1 MRRLSFKIKRF
12 SALILSALLLVQ
24 SAVIPGGKIESYAQ
38 TGTVNADR
46 LNLRSGPGTGYR
58 AVTVLSTNA
67 RVEVGGSVSGTD
79 GYTWYQVNLSNGTSG
94 YLRSDFV
101 NLSVTYAASDDA
113 FENYLNEQGF
123 PESYKNA
130 LRGLHQKYPSWVF
143 KAQHTG
149 LDWNEAVREEA
160 KIGRNL
166 TESDSISSWKSIE
179 DGAFDWAANYWPGF
193 DGATWVAASEDII
206 KHYMDPRNFLSD
218 PYVFQFELQSY
229 DPSAQTKE
237 GLQRM
242 VSDTFLSGTV
252 GQKNTGNGEGTG
264 PGSGSTAQRNSS
276 SYGPGSGSPSGSTAS
291 SFGPGM
297 SGTQNTT
304 QNNSQNTSIGPDTGV
319 VLVAPGAVS
328 SISSLLGC
336 IVSYAAWENL
346 GDRWVY
352 RSDDGSLKKSGWY
365 WLDGNKDG
373 TAECYYFDAD
383 GTMAAD
389 KTIDGYYVNSD
400 GAWIENGK
408 VQRKNVSG
416 GSLSPSSSQST
427 QSSSYTSM
435 QGTGT
440 LYTDLIMEAAK
451 QSGVSPYVLA
461 AMIIQEQGKTGT
473 SPLISGSYGGYQGY
487 YNFYNIAAYEH
498 DGMSAI
504 EAGLKYAS
512 ESGNAQRPWNTVEK
526 GIIGGAIAYGANYT
540 DNGQDTFYLK
550 KFNVQ
555 GKNKYNHQF
564 MTNVVAAAQEGA
576 KVGNAYPAEI
586 KSTALCFKIPVYLN
600 MPEIPCELPQ
610 GKGSPNNKLSGLTVE
625 GFSITPTF
633 NMNTTEYSLIVD
645 TSVEGIQVNATAIDQ
660 GATVSGTGYMSLAG
674 GLNQVIITVTAGNG
688 TVRTYRLSITKQA
701 GGATYN
707 GSSTPQGPG
716 SATGPG
722 GALGPGSG
730 TGQQNSQGMNGPSVS
745 TSSGQTAP
753 GPSAQSASQP
763 AQSTGSESH
772 SSQVIIGAPPM

>member
-1 MRRLSFKIKRF
+1 MRRLSFKIKRL

-24 SAVIPGGKIESYAQ
+24 SSFVPGGKFESYGQ
-38 TGTVNADR
+38 TGSVNTDR

-67 RVEVGGSVSGTD
+67 RVEVTGSVSGSD
-79 GYTWYQVNLSNGTSG
+79 GYTWYQVNLSNGTAG

-101 NLSVTYAASDDA
+101 NLNMTYAAGDAA

-193 DGATWVAASEDII
+193 DGASWVAASEDII
-206 KHYMDPRNFLSD
+206 KHYMDPRNFLTD

-252 GQKNTGNGEGTG
+252 GQKNTGNGQTTG
-264 PGSGSTAQRNSS
+264 PGSYSKSSGSASA
-276 SYGPGSGSPSGSTAS
+276 YGPGLGTSQNTGSS

-297 SGTQNTT
+297 SGAQSTSQNQNTGA
-304 QNNSQNTSIGPDTGV
+304 GPDPGV
-319 VLVAPGAVS
+319 VLVAPGAS
-328 SISSLLGC
+328 ASISSLFGC
-336 IVSYAAWENL
+336 LVSYAAWENP
-346 GDRWVY
+346 GNRWVY
-352 RSDDGSLKKSGWY
+352 RSDDGTLKKNGWY

-373 TAECYYFDAD
+373 IAECYYFDAD

-389 KTIDGYYVNSD
+389 TTIDGYYVNSD

-408 VQRKNVSG
+408 VQRKTVSA
-416 GSLSPSSSQST
+416 GSLSPSSSQS
-427 QSSSYTSM
+427 SDASM

-461 AMIIQEQGKTGT
+461 AMIIQEQGKQGT
-473 SPLISGSYGGYQGY
+473 SPLISGTYGGYQGY

-498 DGMSAI
+498 DGMTAI

-610 GKGSPNNKLSGLTVE
+610 GKGSPNNKLSGLSVE
-625 GFSITPTF
+625 GFSLTPTF

-645 TSVEGIQVNATAIDQ
+645 TSVEGIQVNAHAIDS
-660 GATVSGTGYMSLAG
+660 GASVSGTGYIPLAG
-674 GLNQVIITVTAGNG
+674 GLNQVIVTVTAGNG
-688 TVRTYRLSITKQA
+688 SVRTYRISITKQA
-701 GGATYN
+701 GGAAYN
-707 GSSTPQGPG
+707 GSISPQGSGRP
-716 SATGPG
+716 TGPG
-722 GALGPGSG
+722 GATGP
-730 TGQQNSQGMNGPSVS
+730 GQQNSQGMSGPSVS
-745 TSSGQTAP
+745 ASSNQGTTGPSGQ
-753 GPSAQSASQP
+753 SAAQPVQSGGTNTQ
-763 AQSTGSESH
+763 T
-772 SSQVIIGAPPM
+772 SQVIIGAPPM